1 MNLDPL
7 RSTTSSC
14 CYETKRDFEVLSVRV
29 RGGRNRDVA
38 FYRCRN
44 SFTSI
49 SEAREKRR
57 MSWTNR
63 MARHGSER
71 SLHTLHSINPVRS
84 SRTVP
89 LITNSNGNNDN
100 NNSNSMRNHSTSC
113 TISPI
118 GKTVP
123 DNTDIETILDDS
135 SDILS
140 TSSNAITDPSSS
152 SNTMVIGSSSSPW
165 DSRIPRPS
173 PSSSLRRSSSM
184 RVRGERLPP
193 ASHHHPRP
201 TSTSSAST
209 TSGGATT
216 TSTLLG
222 QHHQHH
228 YRHNRHNHLL
238 QQQHQQYPD
247 HRIFPVIT
255 ENGTDSP
262 RQRSLSLSLTPA
274 RPRAGY
280 AASGTTPGADD
291 SDAESVRSYGSACS
305 TASACDHASF
315 ALNGTT
321 WSGRSRKY
329 VVHCSNHTGDNEQ
342 YLTPTQRAARQVRK
356 FQALLKEARKEIE
369 DKNREIVRLTK
380 EVVELRL
387 YKASL
392 NSPDERTDSSDA
404 LTVREN
410 NPFSPESP
418 CKDLLEDGSFEKVTS
433 PETPDKRV
441 QSDVPSSLADSGHF
455 EDGSVHSKDS
465 VCLPETVPEP
475 SVDPPSNVEPKD
487 GSRSVSVVDS
497 PERDEERR
505 RLVDHYESRIEEMHR
520 RHIDEM
526 QELKQKH
533 NDKVESLLNQLSEVN
548 TRYCEVRP
556 SVDAA
561 EARARELE
569 AELEAVKKE
578 LDKQRALT
586 TEQEEKDKQMYLKV
600 HGKDQGAAHT
610 EQTEKI
616 PEHAPQKP
624 SKVTVIGLQQELTV
638 TKAELEKIKAMYRSI
653 VEAKY
658 KKDELDV
665 VITLQFLKS
674 AFYYFLTDK
683 ENHRGHLNAIES
695 ILGFTEVEKHNI
707 EKIYG
712 SARK

>member
-1 MNLDPL
+1 M
-7 RSTTSSC
+7 
-14 CYETKRDFEVLSVRV
+14 
-29 RGGRNRDVA
+29 
-38 FYRCRN
+38 
-44 SFTSI
+44 
-49 SEAREKRR
+49 
-57 MSWTNR
+57 
-63 MARHGSER
+63 
-71 SLHTLHSINPVRS
+71 
-84 SRTVP
+84 
-89 LITNSNGNNDN
+89 
-100 NNSNSMRNHSTSC
+100 NHSRN
-113 TISPI
+113 IVSPSKAI
-118 GKTVP
+118 CSSP
-123 DNTDIETILDDS
+123 EIDALLDGSIDGVS
-135 SDILS
+135 ILS
-140 TSSNAITDPSSS
+140 STMNSS
-152 SNTMVIGSSSSPW
+152 SNTTIVPGSSPLAL

-173 PSSSLRRSSSM
+173 SNNVLRRSSSM
-184 RVRGERLPP
+184 RIRGERLP
-193 ASHHHPRP
+193 AHHSRP
-201 TSTSSAST
+201 TT
-209 TSGGATT
+209 TTT
-216 TSTLLG
+216 TSALLG

-228 YRHNRHNHLL
+228 YRRHNHLL
-238 QQQHQQYPD
+238 LQQQQQQQQHPD

-274 RPRAGY
+274 RPRTGH

-342 YLTPTQRAARQVRK
+342 YLTPTQRAARQIRK
-356 FQALLKEARKEIE
+356 FQALLKEARIEIE
-369 DKNREIVRLTK
+369 EKNREIVRLTK

-404 LTVREN
+404 LTVA
-410 NPFSPESP
+410 
-418 CKDLLEDGSFEKVTS
+418 S
-433 PETPDKRV
+433 PETPDKRA

-465 VCLPETVPEP
+465 VCLPETVPEL
-475 SVDPPSNVEPKD
+475 SGNNPPSNLSQDEPKD
-487 GSRSVSVVDS
+487 ASRSVSVVDSS

-561 EARARELE
+561 EARTRELE
-569 AELEAVKKE
+569 VELEAVKNE
-578 LDKQRALT
+578 LDKKKALIK
-586 TEQEEKDKQMYLKV
+586 EQEEKDKQMYLKV
-600 HGKDQGAAHT
+600 HAN
-610 EQTEKI
+610 EQETARTEKTDQI
-616 PEHAPQKP
+616 PENAQQKSS
-624 SKVTVIGLQQELTV
+624 SKVNVTDLQQELTV
-638 TKAELEKIKAMYRSI
+638 TKAELDKIKAMYRSI
-653 VEAKY
+653 VESKY
-658 KKDELDV
+658 KKDELDL

-695 ILGFTEVEKHNI
+695 ILGFTEAEKHNI
-707 EKIYG
+707 DKIYG
-712 SARK
+712 SVRK

>member
-1 MNLDPL
+1 M
-7 RSTTSSC
+7 
-14 CYETKRDFEVLSVRV
+14 
-29 RGGRNRDVA
+29 
-38 FYRCRN
+38 
-44 SFTSI
+44 
-49 SEAREKRR
+49 
-57 MSWTNR
+57 
-63 MARHGSER
+63 
-71 SLHTLHSINPVRS
+71 
-84 SRTVP
+84 
-89 LITNSNGNNDN
+89 
-100 NNSNSMRNHSTSC
+100 NHSRN
-113 TISPI
+113 IVSPSKAI
-118 GKTVP
+118 CSSP
-123 DNTDIETILDDS
+123 EIDALLDGSIDGVS
-135 SDILS
+135 ILS
-140 TSSNAITDPSSS
+140 STMNSS
-152 SNTMVIGSSSSPW
+152 SNTTIVPGSSPLAL

-173 PSSSLRRSSSM
+173 SNNVLRRSSSM
-184 RVRGERLPP
+184 RIRGERLP
-193 ASHHHPRP
+193 AHHSRP
-201 TSTSSAST
+201 TT
-209 TSGGATT
+209 TTT
-216 TSTLLG
+216 TSALLG

-228 YRHNRHNHLL
+228 YRRHNHLL
-238 QQQHQQYPD
+238 LQQQQQQQQHPD

-274 RPRAGY
+274 RPRAGH

-342 YLTPTQRAARQVRK
+342 YLTPTQRAARQIRK
-356 FQALLKEARKEIE
+356 FQALLKEARIEIE
-369 DKNREIVRLTK
+369 EKNREIVRLTK

-418 CKDLLEDGSFEKVTS
+418 CKDLLEEGSFEKVAS
-433 PETPDKRV
+433 PETPDKRA

-475 SVDPPSNVEPKD
+475 SGNNPPSNLSQDEPKD
-487 GSRSVSVVDS
+487 ASRSVSVVDSS

-561 EARARELE
+561 EARTRELE
-569 AELEAVKKE
+569 VELEAVKSE
-578 LDKQRALT
+578 LDKKKALIK
-586 TEQEEKDKQMYLKV
+586 EQEEKDKQMYLKV
-600 HGKDQGAAHT
+600 HAN
-610 EQTEKI
+610 EQETARTEKTDQI
-616 PEHAPQKP
+616 PENAQQKSS
-624 SKVTVIGLQQELTV
+624 SKVNVTDLQQELTV
-638 TKAELEKIKAMYRSI
+638 TKAELDKIKDTSYSPEPHISADRSQNLLSAQEAVSLWVLGTRKAMYRSI
-653 VEAKY
+653 VESKY
-658 KKDELDV
+658 KKDELDL

-695 ILGFTEVEKHNI
+695 ILGFTEAEKHNI
-707 EKIYG
+707 DKIYG
-712 SARK
+712 SVRK

>member
-1 MNLDPL
+1 
-7 RSTTSSC
+7 
-14 CYETKRDFEVLSVRV
+14 
-29 RGGRNRDVA
+29 
-38 FYRCRN
+38 
-44 SFTSI
+44 
-49 SEAREKRR
+49 
-57 MSWTNR
+57 MSWTKR
-63 MARHGSER
+63 MARHGSEK
-71 SLHTLHSINPVRS
+71 SLHTLHSMHPTRATI
-84 SRTVP
+84 
-89 LITNSNGNNDN
+89 IHNNNNN
-100 NNSNSMRNHSTSC
+100 NNSSNSSNNSSNNNKNNNDDGSTRMNSSN
-113 TISPI
+113 IVSPN
-118 GKTVP
+118 KTV
-123 DNTDIETILDDS
+123 NNNS
-135 SDILS
+135 
-140 TSSNAITDPSSS
+140 
-152 SNTMVIGSSSSPW
+152 SSSSPIPPEMMDILLDDRNDSFSPILSSTINSSSNNSIVFGSSSLGL

-173 PSSSLRRSSSM
+173 SNNVLRRSSSM
-184 RVRGERLPP
+184 RIRGERLPTHHSRPTTTFTTTTTP
-193 ASHHHPRP
+193 AS
-201 TSTSSAST
+201 SSS
-209 TSGGATT
+209 S
-216 TSTLLG
+216 SSSNLLG

-228 YRHNRHNHLL
+228 HYRRHNHLL
-238 QQQHQQYPD
+238 LQHQQQQQQYHQHPD

-274 RPRAGY
+274 RPRSGH
-280 AASGTTPGADD
+280 AASSTTPGAAADD

-342 YLTPTQRAARQVRK
+342 YLTPTQRAARQIRR
-356 FQALLKEARKEIE
+356 FQALLKEARIEID

-418 CKDLLEDGSFEKVTS
+418 CKDLLEEGSFEKVTS
-433 PETPDKRV
+433 PETPDKRA

-465 VCLPETVPEP
+465 VCLPETVLPEP
-475 SVDPPSNVEPKD
+475 SGNNNPPSNDEPKNA
-487 GSRSVSVVDS
+487 SRTVSVVDS
-497 PERDEERR
+497 SSIPERDEERR

-561 EARARELE
+561 EARTRELE
-569 AELEAVKKE
+569 VELEAVKSE
-578 LDKQRALT
+578 LDKNKALIK
-586 TEQEEKDKQMYLKV
+586 EQEEKDKQSYLKV
-600 HGKDQGAAHT
+600 HVNEQEEATARTDKNDQ
-610 EQTEKI
+610 I
-616 PEHAPQKP
+616 PETTTQKKSS
-624 SKVTVIGLQQELTV
+624 SKVNAADLQQELTV

-658 KKDELDV
+658 KKDELDL

-683 ENHRGHLNAIES
+683 ENHLGHLNAIES
-695 ILGFTEVEKHNI
+695 ILGFTEAEKINI
-707 EKIYG
+707 DKIYG
-712 SARK
+712 SARKY

>member
-1 MNLDPL
+1 
-7 RSTTSSC
+7 
-14 CYETKRDFEVLSVRV
+14 
-29 RGGRNRDVA
+29 
-38 FYRCRN
+38 
-44 SFTSI
+44 
-49 SEAREKRR
+49 
-57 MSWTNR
+57 

-71 SLHTLHSINPVRS
+71 SLHTLHSMHPVRTS
-84 SRTVP
+84 
-89 LITNSNGNNDN
+89 IIHNNNNNNNNND
-100 NNSNSMRNHSTSC
+100 STTMNHSRN
-113 TISPI
+113 IVSPSKAI
-118 GKTVP
+118 CSSP
-123 DNTDIETILDDS
+123 EIDALLDGSIDGVS
-135 SDILS
+135 ILS
-140 TSSNAITDPSSS
+140 STMNSS
-152 SNTMVIGSSSSPW
+152 SNTTIVPGSSPLAL

-173 PSSSLRRSSSM
+173 SNNVLRRSSSM
-184 RVRGERLPP
+184 RIRGERLP
-193 ASHHHPRP
+193 AHHSRP
-201 TSTSSAST
+201 TT
-209 TSGGATT
+209 TTT
-216 TSTLLG
+216 TSALLG

-228 YRHNRHNHLL
+228 YRRHNHLL
-238 QQQHQQYPD
+238 LQQQQQQQQHPD

-274 RPRAGY
+274 RPRAGH

-342 YLTPTQRAARQVRK
+342 YLTPTQRAARQIRK
-356 FQALLKEARKEIE
+356 FQALLKEARIEIE
-369 DKNREIVRLTK
+369 EKNREIVRLTK

-418 CKDLLEDGSFEKVTS
+418 CKDLLEEGSFEKVAS
-433 PETPDKRV
+433 PETPDKRA

-475 SVDPPSNVEPKD
+475 SGNNPPSNLSQDEPKD
-487 GSRSVSVVDS
+487 ASRSVSVVDSS

-561 EARARELE
+561 EARTRELE
-569 AELEAVKKE
+569 VELEAVKSE
-578 LDKQRALT
+578 LDKKKALIK
-586 TEQEEKDKQMYLKV
+586 EQEEKDKQMYLKV
-600 HGKDQGAAHT
+600 HAN
-610 EQTEKI
+610 EQETARTEKTDQI
-616 PEHAPQKP
+616 PENAQQKSS
-624 SKVTVIGLQQELTV
+624 SKVNVTDLQQELTV
-638 TKAELEKIKAMYRSI
+638 TKAELDKIKDTSYSPEPHISADRSQNLLSAQEAVSLWVLGTRKAMYRSI
-653 VEAKY
+653 VESKY
-658 KKDELDV
+658 KKDELDL

-695 ILGFTEVEKHNI
+695 ILGFTEAEKHNI
-707 EKIYG
+707 DKIYG
-712 SARK
+712 SVRK

>member
-1 MNLDPL
+1 MN
-7 RSTTSSC
+7 
-14 CYETKRDFEVLSVRV
+14 
-29 RGGRNRDVA
+29 
-38 FYRCRN
+38 
-44 SFTSI
+44 
-49 SEAREKRR
+49 
-57 MSWTNR
+57 WTNR

-71 SLHTLHSINPVRS
+71 SLHTLHSMHPVRTS
-84 SRTVP
+84 
-89 LITNSNGNNDN
+89 IIHNNNNNNNNNND
-100 NNSNSMRNHSTSC
+100 STTMNHSRN
-113 TISPI
+113 IVSPSKAI
-118 GKTVP
+118 CSSP
-123 DNTDIETILDDS
+123 EIDALLDGSIDGVS
-135 SDILS
+135 ILS
-140 TSSNAITDPSSS
+140 STMNSS
-152 SNTMVIGSSSSPW
+152 SNTTIVPGSSPLAL

-173 PSSSLRRSSSM
+173 SNNVLRRSSSM
-184 RVRGERLPP
+184 RIRGERLP
-193 ASHHHPRP
+193 AHHSRP
-201 TSTSSAST
+201 TT
-209 TSGGATT
+209 TTT
-216 TSTLLG
+216 TSALLG

-228 YRHNRHNHLL
+228 YRRHNHLL
-238 QQQHQQYPD
+238 LQQQQQQQQHPD

-274 RPRAGY
+274 RPRTGH

-342 YLTPTQRAARQVRK
+342 YLTPTQRAARQIRK
-356 FQALLKEARKEIE
+356 FQALLKEARIEIE
-369 DKNREIVRLTK
+369 EKNREIVRLTK

-418 CKDLLEDGSFEKVTS
+418 CKDLLEEGSFEKVAS
-433 PETPDKRV
+433 PETPDKRA

-465 VCLPETVPEP
+465 VCLPETVPEL
-475 SVDPPSNVEPKD
+475 SGNNPPSNLSQDEPKD
-487 GSRSVSVVDS
+487 ASRSVSVVDSS

-561 EARARELE
+561 EARTRELE
-569 AELEAVKKE
+569 VELEAVKNE
-578 LDKQRALT
+578 LDKKKALIK
-586 TEQEEKDKQMYLKV
+586 EQEEKDKQMYLKV
-600 HGKDQGAAHT
+600 HAN
-610 EQTEKI
+610 EQETARTEKTDQI
-616 PEHAPQKP
+616 PENAQQKSS
-624 SKVTVIGLQQELTV
+624 SKVNVTDLQQELTV
-638 TKAELEKIKAMYRSI
+638 TKAELDKIKDTSYSPEPHISADRSQNLLSAQ
-653 VEAKY
+653 EAVSLWVLGTRKIGPY
-658 KKDELDV
+658 
-665 VITLQFLKS
+665 S
-674 AFYYFLTDK
+674 A
-683 ENHRGHLNAIES
+683 
-695 ILGFTEVEKHNI
+695 LGRN
-707 EKIYG
+707 
-712 SARK
+712 SLL

>member
-1 MNLDPL
+1 MN
-7 RSTTSSC
+7 
-14 CYETKRDFEVLSVRV
+14 
-29 RGGRNRDVA
+29 
-38 FYRCRN
+38 
-44 SFTSI
+44 
-49 SEAREKRR
+49 
-57 MSWTNR
+57 WTNR

-71 SLHTLHSINPVRS
+71 SLHTLHSMHPVRTS
-84 SRTVP
+84 
-89 LITNSNGNNDN
+89 IIHNNNNNNNNNNND
-100 NNSNSMRNHSTSC
+100 STTMNHSRN
-113 TISPI
+113 IVSPSKAI
-118 GKTVP
+118 CSSP
-123 DNTDIETILDDS
+123 EIDALLDGSIDGVS
-135 SDILS
+135 ILS
-140 TSSNAITDPSSS
+140 STMNSS
-152 SNTMVIGSSSSPW
+152 SNTTIVPGSSPLAL

-173 PSSSLRRSSSM
+173 SNNVLRRSSSM
-184 RVRGERLPP
+184 RIRGERLP
-193 ASHHHPRP
+193 AHHSRP
-201 TSTSSAST
+201 TT
-209 TSGGATT
+209 TTT
-216 TSTLLG
+216 TSALLG

-228 YRHNRHNHLL
+228 YRRHNHLL
-238 QQQHQQYPD
+238 LQQQQQQQQHPD

-274 RPRAGY
+274 RPRTGH

-342 YLTPTQRAARQVRK
+342 YLTPTQRAARQIRK
-356 FQALLKEARKEIE
+356 FQALLKEARIEIE
-369 DKNREIVRLTK
+369 EKNREIVRLTK

-418 CKDLLEDGSFEKVTS
+418 CKDLLEEGSFEKVAS
-433 PETPDKRV
+433 PETPDKRA

-465 VCLPETVPEP
+465 VCLPETVPEL
-475 SVDPPSNVEPKD
+475 SGNNPPSNLSQNEPKD
-487 GSRSVSVVDS
+487 ASRSVSVVDSS

-561 EARARELE
+561 EARTRELE
-569 AELEAVKKE
+569 VELEAVKNE
-578 LDKQRALT
+578 LDKKKALIK
-586 TEQEEKDKQMYLKV
+586 EQEEKDKQMYLKV
-600 HGKDQGAAHT
+600 HAN
-610 EQTEKI
+610 EQETARTEKTDQI
-616 PEHAPQKP
+616 PENAQQKSS
-624 SKVTVIGLQQELTV
+624 SKVNVTDLQQELTV
-638 TKAELEKIKAMYRSI
+638 TKAELDKIKAMYRSI
-653 VEAKY
+653 VESKY
-658 KKDELDV
+658 KKDELDL

-695 ILGFTEVEKHNI
+695 ILGFTEAEKHNI
-707 EKIYG
+707 DKIYG
-712 SARK
+712 SVRK